1 MAKDQQASIEERL
14 ARLEKAEAEL
24 KAREAAL
31 SEREASIEAQKDS
44 GAARPV
50 RPSEAVCV
58 GDGYE
63 FTVSPK
69 KDGSPL
75 PTKKVR
81 ACDESEAIRWYVAT
95 TPSPENP
102 AKQVDPVKHELV
114 AKCTDSKRIE
124 KQKRALYLASLR
136 AKAERGGDLT
146 NEEQEVLHSA
156 DLERLGLG

>member
-1 MAKDQQASIEERL
+1 MAKEQQASIEERL
-14 ARLEKAEAEL
+14 AKLEQAEAAL
-24 KAREAAL
+24 KARESAL
-31 SEREASIEAQKDS
+31 SEREASLEARKDS
-44 GAARPV
+44 SATRPV

-75 PTKKVR
+75 PMKTVR
-81 ACDESEAIRWYVAT
+81 ACDESEALRWYVAT

-102 AKQVDPVKHELV
+102 TKQVDPVKHELI
-114 AKCTDSKRIE
+114 AKCTDAKRIE
-124 KQKRALYLASLR
+124 KQKRSLYLASLR

-146 NEEQEVLHSA
+146 AEEQDILHAA
-156 DLERLGLG
+156 DLERLGLV

>member
-14 ARLEKAEAEL
+14 ARLEQAEAQL
-24 KAREAAL
+24 KEREAKL
-31 SEREASIEAQKDS
+31 SEREASLEAQKDS
-44 GAARPV
+44 GATRPV

-69 KDGSPL
+69 KDGSAL

-81 ACDESEAIRWYVAT
+81 ACDESEALRWYVAT
-95 TPSPENP
+95 TASPENP

-114 AKCTDSKRIE
+114 AKCTDPKRLDR
-124 KQKRALYLASLR
+124 QRNALLLASLR

-146 NEEQEVLHSA
+146 NEEQEMLHQA
-156 DLERLGLG
+156 DLARLGL

>member
-14 ARLEKAEAEL
+14 ARLEQAEAQL
-24 KAREAAL
+24 KEREAKL

-75 PTKKVR
+75 PSKKVQ
-81 ACDESEAIRWYVAT
+81 ACDESEALRWYVAT
-95 TPSPENP
+95 TASPENP

-114 AKCTDSKRIE
+114 ARCTDPKRLDR
-124 KQKRALYLASLR
+124 QRNALLLASLR

-146 NEEQEVLHSA
+146 NEEQELLHQA
-156 DLERLGLG
+156 DLARLGL

>member
-1 MAKDQQASIEERL
+1 MAKDQQASIDERL
-14 ARLEKAEAEL
+14 ARLEQAEAQL
-24 KAREAAL
+24 KEREAKL
-31 SEREASIEAQKDS
+31 SEREASLEAQKDS
-44 GAARPV
+44 GATRPV

-69 KDGSPL
+69 KDGSSL

-81 ACDESEAIRWYVAT
+81 ACDESEALRWYVAT
-95 TPSPENP
+95 TASPENP

-114 AKCTDSKRIE
+114 AKCTDPKRLDR
-124 KQKRALYLASLR
+124 QRNALLLASLR

-146 NEEQEVLHSA
+146 NEEQEMLHQA
-156 DLERLGLG
+156 DLARLGL